1 MGFFDSLSSLFD
13 SGGDPLRAAQLRGGL
28 LGAAQ
33 AISQPYG
40 NIGGAFVGAGL
51 GAQAGKDQY
60 LSDDYQALRN
70 QQLKLQTAQKSAQRA
85 AQNRLLLGTAAP
97 PMVPSQPPMQQQQ
110 PSPAAN
116 LPQAVSP
123 IAPQAMASQAPPRI
137 PAGFNNLDE
146 FHTYAMANPE
156 DAMKRLYPE
165 PQPFKEAP
173 HEGLNPNTGQMDQ
186 FLVEPVTGAIKWL
199 GTGGGKAR
207 DFNQPFNA
215 DGTPNKAYQDWK
227 RNDQIAGRQPQHSW
241 QLMTDPQT
249 QQQFRY
255 DLDSGNA
262 FTLDGQP
269 YAPKGAQKLAST
281 VAFTPEES
289 NLMGALAER
298 GVSLPAGMRSREQ
311 QKALYQG
318 ILSRN
323 AGKSPDDIADL
334 IKKGQIELGAQKKET
349 QTAAGVAGKVEVA
362 QNEMEEFIPLVREA
376 AAKVPR
382 GNFIPV
388 SRLLQMADTS
398 ISDPNLKV
406 LKGRIN
412 ALMNAYDMLAARGG
426 SDVGKRQEAHALL
439 TSADGPEALNAQLDS
454 FALEGAAAHRAA
466 VKATKVPE
474 LSPSADA
481 PKSRMLP
488 KPKSPSDAMK
498 LSPGTHF
505 LDGNGV
511 ERVR

>member
-33 AISQPYG
+33 AIFQPYG
-40 NIGGAFVGAGL
+40 NIGGAFIGAGL
-51 GAQAGKDQY
+51 GAQAGKEQY
-60 LSDDYQALRN
+60 LGDDYQALRN
-70 QQLKLQTAQKSAQRA
+70 QQLKLQTAQMSAQRA

-97 PMVPSQPPMQQQQ
+97 PMVPSQPPMQPQQ
-110 PSPAAN
+110 PSAAASPPLAPAPTP
-116 LPQAVSP
+116 PQT
-123 IAPQAMASQAPPRI
+123 MASQAPSRI

-146 FHTYAMANPE
+146 FRTYAMANPE

-215 DGTPNKAYQDWK
+215 DGTPNAAYQTYERQKAAASQGPAWA
-227 RNDQIAGRQPQHSW
+227 NVAIARQ
-241 QLMTDPQT
+241 
-249 QQQFRY
+249 
-255 DLDSGNA
+255 NA
-262 FTLDGQP
+262 DNR
-269 YAPKGAQKLAST
+269 SSE
-281 VAFTPEES
+281 AFTPDEG

-298 GVSLPAGMRSREQ
+298 GVSLPAGMRSKAQ
-311 QKALYQG
+311 QKTLYQG
-318 ILSRN
+318 ILARN
-323 AGKSPDDIADL
+323 PGKSPDDIADL

-376 AAKVPR
+376 AEKVPR